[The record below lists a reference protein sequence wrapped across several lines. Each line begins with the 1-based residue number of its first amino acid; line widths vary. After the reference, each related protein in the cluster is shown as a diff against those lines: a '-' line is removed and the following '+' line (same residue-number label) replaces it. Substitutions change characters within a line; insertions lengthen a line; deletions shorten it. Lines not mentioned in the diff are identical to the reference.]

1 MLSSIKKTKSV
12 FSCLVTFPVIWARQ
26 VFQKLPK
33 NSKFGMFSFLF
44 LLICPLA
51 PSPVLSPCTA
61 AIDVWSAGVILLSLL
76 SGRYPFFKATDDMI
90 ALVQIMTLRGSR
102 ETIKAAKSFGAY
114 KCLLLGLLQN
124 ADPHCTCKTAVIN
137 PAGSSSPI
145 ESL

>member
-1 MLSSIKKTKSV
+1 MLSSIKTKSV

-44 LLICPLA
+44 LLICTLA

-102 ETIKAAKSFGAY
+102 ETIKAGKSFGAY
-114 KCLLLGLLQN
+114 KCLLSFLQN
-124 ADPHCTCKTAVIN
+124 ADPHCTCKTAVTN

>member
-1 MLSSIKKTKSV
+1 
-12 FSCLVTFPVIWARQ
+12 
-26 VFQKLPK
+26 
-33 NSKFGMFSFLF
+33 MFSFLF
-44 LLICPLA
+44 LLICALA
-51 PSPVLSPCTA
+51 PSPVLSSCTA

-102 ETIKAAKSFGAY
+102 ETIKAGKSFGAY

-124 ADPHCTCKTAVIN
+124 ADPHCTYKTAVTN
-137 PAGSSSPI
+137 PAGSSSPT

>member
-1 MLSSIKKTKSV
+1 MLSSIKTKSV

-26 VFQKLPK
+26 VFQKLLK

-44 LLICPLA
+44 LLICTLA
-51 PSPVLSPCTA
+51 PSPVLSSCTA

-102 ETIKAAKSFGAY
+102 ETIKAGKSFGVY

-124 ADPHCTCKTAVIN
+124 ADPHCTCKTAVTN